1 MAGYNSVLSMMSGS
15 PSATASVPTQTFNAA
30 NILGTAVP
38 RVGDNAARPNYAGGV
53 GSLSSKQ
60 IAIVAVIL
68 FATGYLLYH
77 LNFEK

>member
-1 MAGYNSVLSMMSGS
+1 MNYTSVLGMMNGS
-15 PSATASVPTQTFNAA
+15 PSGQAPVPTQTFNAS
-30 NILGTAVP
+30 NFLGTVVP
-38 RVGDNAARPNYAGGV
+38 TVGDNAARPNYGAGV

-68 FATGYLLYH
+68 FAVGYLLYH